1 MSDMRS
7 YLRGDDAVM
16 RNYDFSRPNRLNRD
30 RSRLLEA
37 AGQDAA
43 RRASVGLSRLLDEDV
58 EVTFSELTEVSY
70 REMLEAV
77 PENADICVL
86 RTGESGT
93 GLGVV
98 LTPNT
103 LTSAVIQ
110 KLLGGPLEAVELDR
124 PPTEVECALLDLVLT
139 RVLEGIDQALA
150 PFSGLQ
156 PHTDRHEID
165 PGALQIADD
174 HDTVITFEFRISRD
188 DLSDCFLLGLP
199 HNILGPVLEA
209 LDRRSASSRR
219 QTGSAS
225 ARMDDALGHI
235 GIELSVG
242 FIPITMKSA
251 AAAGIQVGDVIR
263 TGHPVDADLFGSVD
277 GQPRFKVRCIDG
289 RQLTAEIVGRTTD
302 REIGLLFR

>member
-1 MSDMRS
+1 MSDVRS
-7 YLRGDDAVM
+7 SLRGDDAVT
-16 RNYDFSRPNRLNRD
+16 RDYDFSRPNRLNRD

-43 RRASVGLSRLLDEDV
+43 RRLSVGLSRLMDEDV
-58 EVTFSELTEVSY
+58 EVSFDELAEMSY
-70 REMLEAV
+70 KDYLESV
-77 PENADICVL
+77 PGNADLCVI

-93 GLGVV
+93 GLGVIV
-98 LTPNT
+98 TPIT
-103 LTSAVIQ
+103 LASAVIQ
-110 KLLGGPLEAVELDR
+110 RLLGGPMEPVELGR

-139 RVLEGIDQALA
+139 RCLEGIDQALS

-156 PHTDRHEID
+156 PHTDRHELD

-174 HDTVITFEFRISRD
+174 PDTVITFRYRVGRD
-188 DLSDCFLLGLP
+188 DLSDCFSLGLP

-219 QTGSAS
+219 KTGSAS
-225 ARMDDALGHI
+225 ARIDDALSGI
-235 GIELSVG
+235 GLDMSVG
-242 FIPITMKSA
+242 FAPVTMNSTA
-251 AAAGIQVGDVIR
+251 LASIQVGDVIR
-263 TGHPVDADLFGSVD
+263 TDHPVDADLFGTID

-289 RQLTAEIVGRTTD
+289 RQLTAEIVGQTTD